1 MNIKQLP
8 LDHTRYDL
16 IEFLGKGGEGS
27 VFKAYDKHLRRNV
40 AIKIIQFDTS
50 ATLLEAQAIA
60 KCDSSHVI
68 KIYDVSHNDR
78 YVVIIMELIDTS
90 QPVTTQSIS
99 IMTRTEFLHFILQV
113 LEALQAIH
121 EQGLLHLDLKPS
133 NLLITPDNQVKVVD
147 FGVSEKLCTEQIK
160 YSSSQTTKGSWEC
173 LTPEQIMGQPV
184 EESTDIFAVGLLI
197 YIYLFKCHP
206 FSVHDSPEETRNNIL
221 HATPPMLY
229 SVSKLTTCDLTC
241 LARYMLSK
249 KAKSRPSLQS
259 VKNTIETLLNIQ
271 LRREALI
278 ATQQIATYK
287 PKYKWPSL
295 KIMGGLLA
303 SVIAIGFSTLVQKKP
318 TSIYSTLI
326 IPPAQINS
334 AHDLKQDSNVS
345 TYLLISDIILDEIKK
360 AVLLDPKRKLVT
372 KREWQEISN
381 WEAKTTRL
389 NIDEIIIS
397 ELNCDDRLCNISV
410 SIYLQEKQGITKVS
424 TKTIS
429 TDDIYSISRTVE
441 YMLTHDLKLNT
452 ESIKEYLSPEDITI

>member
-60 KCDSSHVI
+60 KCDSPHVI
-68 KIYDVSHNDR
+68 KIFDVLHNDR

-99 IMTRTEFLHFILQV
+99 MMTRTEFLHFILQV

-121 EQGLLHLDLKPS
+121 KQGLLHLDLKPS
-133 NLLITPDNQVKVVD
+133 NLLITPENQVKVVD
-147 FGVSEKLCTEQIK
+147 FGVSEKLCTEHIK
-160 YSSSQTTKGSWEC
+160 YKRAQTTKGSWEC
-173 LTPEQIMGQPV
+173 LTPEQILGQPV

-197 YIYLFKCHP
+197 YVYLFKCHP
-206 FSVHDSPEETRNNIL
+206 FLVHDSLEETRKNIL
-221 HATPPMLY
+221 YATPPMLH

-249 KAKSRPSLQS
+249 KSKSRPSLQS
-259 VKNTIETLLNIQ
+259 ARNTIKTLLNIQ

-287 PKYKWPSL
+287 PKCKRPSL
-295 KIMGGLLA
+295 KIMGGLLV
-303 SVIAIGFSTLVQKKP
+303 SIMTIGFCMLIPEKQP
-318 TSIYSTLI
+318 PIYSTLI
-326 IPPAQINS
+326 IPPVQINS
-334 AHDLKQDSNVS
+334 TDNLLQGPKLS
-345 TYLLISDIILDEIKK
+345 TYLLISDIILDEITKV
-360 AVLLDPKRKLVT
+360 VLLDPKRKLAAKKEWREVSTLNT
-372 KREWQEISN
+372 KPT
-381 WEAKTTRL
+381 KL
-389 NIDEIIIS
+389 DIDEIIIS
-397 ELNCDDRLCNISV
+397 ELNCDGRLCNISL
-410 SIYLQEKQGITKVS
+410 SIYLQEEQGITKTS

-429 TDDIYSISRTVE
+429 TDDIYSIGRTVE

-452 ESIKEYLSPEDITI
+452 ENIKEYMPQKDITI